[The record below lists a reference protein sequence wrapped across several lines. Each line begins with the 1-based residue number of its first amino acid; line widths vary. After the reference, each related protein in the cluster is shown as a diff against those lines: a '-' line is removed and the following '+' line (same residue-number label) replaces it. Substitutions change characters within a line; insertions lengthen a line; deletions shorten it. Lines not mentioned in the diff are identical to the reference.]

1 MFTFATKQS
10 SIVKLWGEG
19 FTLYRD
25 AFLKIWY
32 ILLILMLISGLL
44 QYAIKLVPLDN
55 LMNTKHGINRDA
67 IFLGLIT
74 AVSLMVQFYCIGLI
88 FNRIY
93 NVGLGADLKLSK
105 AMKLIR
111 SKYWSLCSTT
121 AAVFALVLLG
131 ILLLVIPGI
140 FLGIAL
146 MFSIPVVI
154 CQDTTAWKAITTSF
168 KLVWGHWWR
177 TVAVFSPIFFIQML
191 YTSILV
197 WVAHKNSLALNVV
210 NILVS
215 TLFSSLLYAFILVQF
230 NDLKLRANKKAMN
243 NE

>member
-10 SIVKLWGEG
+10 PIVKLWGDG
-19 FTLYRD
+19 LILYKS

-32 ILLILMLISGLL
+32 ILLALMLISGLL
-44 QYAIKLVPLDN
+44 QYAISLVSLDN

-67 IFLGLIT
+67 IFLGLTT

-111 SKYWSLCSTT
+111 SKYWSLCSTA

-131 ILLLVIPGI
+131 IILLIIPGI
-140 FLGIAL
+140 FLGVAL
-146 MFSIPVVI
+146 MFSVPVII
-154 CQDTTAWKAITTSF
+154 CQDTTAWKAITISF

-177 TVAVFSPIFFIQML
+177 TVGVFFPIFFIQIL

-197 WVAHKNSLALNVV
+197 GVVHKNSLILDIV

-215 TLFSSLLYAFILVQF
+215 TFFSSLLYAFILVQF
-230 NDLKLRANKKAMN
+230 NDLKLRKK
-243 NE
+243 